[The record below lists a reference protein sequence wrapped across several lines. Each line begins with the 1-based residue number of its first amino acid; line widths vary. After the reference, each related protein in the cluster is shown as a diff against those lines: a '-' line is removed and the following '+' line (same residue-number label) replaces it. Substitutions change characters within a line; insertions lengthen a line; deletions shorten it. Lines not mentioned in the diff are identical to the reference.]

1 MAAVRVKLMQERAFH
16 NYLNHL
22 QVERGLAANT
32 IEAYRRDVHEF
43 LCFVGSEK
51 WKLEGVGK
59 QELARYIQ
67 HLYGHLSARS
77 VMRKIVSLRS
87 FFRFLLLDG
96 YVQEDPAETLESPK
110 IWLTLPHYLTEAEVE
125 RLLEQ
130 PDLSTPHGLRDR
142 AMLEVLYA
150 TGLRV
155 SELVRMRL
163 EEINFEVGCLRTFGK
178 GDKERIVP
186 LGNSAMRFVQRYL
199 SDARQ
204 HFLHKRAP
212 SPFLFVTQQGRLMT
226 RQYFWMLV
234 ARYGRKSGIEKR
246 LSPHMLRHSFATH
259 LLEHGADLRAV
270 QMMLGHAD
278 ISTTQIYTHVTRE
291 RLKQIYDK
299 YHPRA

>member
-1 MAAVRVKLMQERAFH
+1 MQERAFQ

-32 IEAYRRDVHEF
+32 VDAYRRDVLAFFSF
-43 LCFVGSEK
+43 LGSQK

-59 QELARYIQ
+59 EELAKYLQ

-77 VMRKIVSLRS
+77 VMRNIVSLRS

-96 YVQEDPAETLESPK
+96 YLHEDPAETLESPK
-110 IWLTLPHYLTEAEVE
+110 TWRTLPKYLSEEEVDQF
-125 RLLEQ
+125 LQQ

-155 SELVRMRL
+155 SELVRIRL
-163 EEINFEVGCLRTFGK
+163 EEINFEVGCVRTFGK
-178 GDKERIVP
+178 GSKERIVP
-186 LGNSAMRFVQRYL
+186 LGDSAIRFVQQYL
-199 SDARQ
+199 SDARE
-204 HFLHKRAP
+204 HFLHKRLP
-212 SPFLFVTQQGRLMT
+212 SPFLFVTQQGRSMT
-226 RQYFWMLV
+226 RQYFWVLV
-234 ARYGRKSGIEKR
+234 SKYGRQVGIKKN

-291 RLKQIYDK
+291 RLKQIYNK